1 MVPRRSR
8 VFMPKETVL
17 AYLAFAVATG
27 GLLWIVLGL

>member
-1 MVPRRSR
+1 MVPRRNR
-8 VFMPKETVL
+8 VYMPKDTIL